1 MRQQNL
7 CSLAVRIVS
16 AAALLLLAGC
26 ATWTNWTAPKTATL
40 QNVQDDLTYAQ
51 LKARDTRQALEE
63 LLFADQADLPA
74 AYKSFAAKLNLMEG
88 AGNRLTQNANGLIY
102 RGNSYLVEAEA
113 SAGQCRYPRLSRSAG
128 MPTLIL
134 GDAFD
139 PIAEQSAHVQRAY
152 RAFESDLTAVKMHL
166 SRRLT
171 EQGVRDMAMFIRKG
185 ETDGE
190 SLSYSLDQAMAAV
203 AKAKA
208 AYEMTAQER
217 EAARL
222 QGQPAAQGKP

>member
-1 MRQQNL
+1 MRQLNL
-7 CSLAVRIVS
+7 SSFSVRIIS
-16 AAALLLLAGC
+16 AIALLWLTGC

-40 QNVQDDLTYAQ
+40 QNVQDDLTYAHM
-51 LKARDTRQALEE
+51 KTSDTRQALEE

-74 AYKSFAAKLNLMEG
+74 AYRSFTAKLNLMEG
-88 AGNRLTQNANGLIY
+88 AGSRLTQNADGLIY
-102 RGNSYLVEAEA
+102 RGHSYLVEAEA

-128 MPTLIL
+128 MPKLIL
-134 GDAFD
+134 GDAFE

-152 RAFESDLTAVKMHL
+152 RAFESDLAAVRMHL
-166 SRRLT
+166 SRHLT

-185 ETDGE
+185 ETDGD
-190 SLSYSLDQAMAAV
+190 SLSYALDRAMAAV

-208 AYEMTAQER
+208 AYETTAQER

-222 QGQPAAQGKP
+222 QGQPAPQGNQ